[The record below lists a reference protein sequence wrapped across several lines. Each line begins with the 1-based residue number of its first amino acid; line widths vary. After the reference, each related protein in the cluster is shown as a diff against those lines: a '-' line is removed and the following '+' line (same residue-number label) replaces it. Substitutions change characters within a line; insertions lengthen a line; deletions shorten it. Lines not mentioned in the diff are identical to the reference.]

1 MYNILHGR
9 MNLPNNEFFETPAN
23 PSLRGH
29 HFKLR
34 HQLSHL
40 ARRKFAFP
48 VRIVEP
54 WNKLMPEVGVSA
66 SGEIFKHRLDGV
78 WDTLFAP

>member
-9 MNLPNNEFFETPAN
+9 VNLAIGEFFETPGN
-23 PSLRGH
+23 PNLRGH
-29 HFKLR
+29 RFKLS

-48 VRIVEP
+48 VRIIDP
-54 WNKLMPEVGVSA
+54 CNKLSPEVGNAA
-66 SGEIFKHRLDGV
+66 SEEIFKLHLDNV
-78 WDTLFAP
+78 WDTLFVL

>member
-1 MYNILHGR
+1 MHSVLHGR
-9 MNLPNNEFFETPAN
+9 VNLLIDEFFETPAYPN
-23 PSLRGH
+23 LRGH

-40 ARRKFAFP
+40 ARRKFAFA

-54 WNKLMPEVGVSA
+54 WNKLPPEVVDAA
-66 SGEIFKHRLDGV
+66 SELIFKRRLDDV
-78 WDTLFAP
+78 WDTLFVP

>member
-9 MNLPNNEFFETPAN
+9 VNLPIDEFFETPEN
-23 PSLRGH
+23 PILRGH
-29 HFKLR
+29 RSKIR

-40 ARRKFAFP
+40 ARRKFTFP

-54 WNKLMPEVGVSA
+54 WNKLSPEADDSA
-66 SGEIFKHRLDGV
+66 SEEIFNRRLDGGL
-78 WDTLFAP
+78 DTLFVP